1 MSCVSW
7 TFLPPDL
14 RPLFAL
20 MMRWTIPIRV
30 ALAILRQRS
39 AWTSKIERWDMSR
52 SPTHHAGQVAD
63 DDCGA
68 ETCDQQGCVLQ
79 ALEDEAPLAASRHH
93 PGIGQRHQM
102 LRHLRLPLPQ
112 ETLQVADSRLA
123 RTGGQRTSRRDCGR
137 MACSRSLAL
146 MDIPSHQQNGP
157 KCAERAP

>member
-30 ALAILRQRS
+30 ALAIHRQRS

-68 ETCDQQGCVLQ
+68 ERDDQQGC
-79 ALEDEAPLAASRHH
+79 ASRAGEHEPPLAAGRHH
-93 PGIGQRHQM
+93 PGIGQRHRM
-102 LRHLRLPLPQ
+102 LRDIRLPLPQ
-112 ETLQVADSRLA
+112 EPLQVADAPLA
-123 RTGGQRTSRRDCGR
+123 RTDWLRYIQARLRADGLQQIAYFDGYSRPPADLSWGR
-137 MACSRSLAL
+137 
-146 MDIPSHQQNGP
+146 GV
-157 KCAERAP
+157 